1 MRRPRLASLA
11 SRRTRR
17 ATWVGVGVFALGLP
31 LLLDGFWLFV
41 AASTMSLAIYG
52 AAYDLSYG
60 FTGLL
65 SFGHAV
71 FFGTG
76 AYAAAFAVR
85 DAGAGPLLALAIAM
99 VAGGVIAVLLGSVAV
114 RSTEN
119 GFVILT
125 IIFVLI
131 ANLVAVTWSSVTGG
145 TDGFTVLMPALSLG
159 GFLEVPLAEPFL
171 RYYFVLLLLA
181 LTVVGLR
188 RLVRSPVGL
197 TFRMIRDNERRAEL
211 LGYDTT
217 KYKLASLGVS
227 GAFSGLAGAL
237 DMFVIGY
244 INTSNY
250 SLMVSADPLVFTLL
264 GGRGTII
271 GPVIGAVFVDVAAEF
286 VSDVTDAYPLFI
298 GALLVVVVVVEREG
312 LLGALARLRDRFE
325 TESEPQEGGRS

>member
-1 MRRPRLASLA
+1 MRRLSSVARRLVH
-11 SRRTRR
+11 SRR
-17 ATWVGVGVFALGLP
+17 AVWGGALVFALGLP
-31 LLLDGFWLFV
+31 LLLDGFWLFI

-76 AYAAAFAVR
+76 AYAAAIAVR
-85 DAGAGPLLALAIAM
+85 DVGAGPIVALAIAM
-99 VAGGVIAVLLGSVAV
+99 VGAALIAVALGTIAV
-114 RSTEN
+114 RSTDN

-131 ANLVAVTWSSVTGG
+131 ANLLAVSWSSVTGG

-159 GFLEVPLAEPFL
+159 GLLEVSLSEPLR

-181 LTVVGLR
+181 LTVYGLR

-197 TFRMIRDNERRAEL
+197 TFRMIRDNERRAEM

-244 INTSNY
+244 INTSNF

-271 GPVIGAVFVDVAAEF
+271 GPVIGAVLVDVAAEF
-286 VSDVTDAYPLFI
+286 VSDATNAYPLFI

-312 LLGALARLRDRFE
+312 LLGGLERLRARFGSE
-325 TESEPQEGGRS
+325 TEPREGGRS

>member
-1 MRRPRLASLA
+1 M
-11 SRRTRR
+11 
-17 ATWVGVGVFALGLP
+17 WIGVGVIALGLP
-31 LLLDGFWLFV
+31 LVLDDFWLFI
-41 AASTMSLAIYG
+41 AASTMSLGIYG

-60 FTGLL
+60 YTGLL

-76 AYAAAFAVR
+76 AYAAALLVRGAGSGPLIALAVAMLA
-85 DAGAGPLLALAIAM
+85 AGAIAIA
-99 VAGGVIAVLLGSVAV
+99 LGTIAV
-114 RSTEN
+114 RSSDN

-131 ANLVAVTWSSVTGG
+131 ANLIAVSWSSVTGG
-145 TDGFTVLMPALSLG
+145 TDGFTVLMPPMAYGGLIDISLMS
-159 GFLEVPLAEPFL
+159 PLPQ
-171 RYYFVLLLLA
+171 YYFILLLLA
-181 LTVVGLR
+181 ATVFILR

-197 TFRMIRDNERRAEL
+197 TFRMIRDNEHRAQM

-237 DMFVIGY
+237 DTFVIGY

-271 GPVIGAVFVDVAAEF
+271 GPVIGAVFVDVTAEV
-286 VSDVTDAYPLFI
+286 VSDLTNAYPLFI
-298 GALLVVVVVVEREG
+298 GALLVTVVVVEREG
-312 LLGALARLRDRFE
+312 LLGGLRRLRERRRTD
-325 TESEPQEGGRS
+325 TESTEVD